1 MCHDGYD
8 DTILAANA
16 LVSTY
21 TVRLQ
26 QRETL
31 RNLKI
36 MQKESPEGRDVETS
50 HVEEL
55 LQLGTERSL
64 GELSDGPEIRKI
76 NKKIDLRITFVLGL
90 IYTIS
95 VIDRVNLPVR

>member
-1 MCHDGYD
+1 
-8 DTILAANA
+8 
-16 LVSTY
+16 
-21 TVRLQ
+21 
-26 QRETL
+26 
-31 RNLKI
+31 
-36 MQKESPEGRDVETS
+36 MQKEFPEGRDVETS

-55 LQLGTERSL
+55 VQLDTVRSL

-95 VIDRVNLPVR
+95 VIDRVNLPVRKVASC